1 MDHAATMDH
10 PMDPAQPS
18 PLSPN
23 WGKIMMWLFL
33 MSDAMSFAG
42 LLCAY
47 AAVRMSNPLWPV
59 PSSIL
64 GVPLTALNTF
74 ILICSSVT
82 MVKAVSAIQ
91 KGDVAG
97 LKKFLVFT
105 MLGGTA
111 FLSIQAYEWTHLI
124 REGLTVQKSLF
135 GATFFVLTGFHGCH
149 VFSGVVYLGCIL
161 AATFRGRYS
170 AQRWESVE
178 IVGLYWHFVDLIWIL
193 VFTFVYLI

>member
-1 MDHAATMDH
+1 MSH
-10 PMDPAQPS
+10 PIDPAQPS
-18 PLSPN
+18 PLSPD

-59 PSSIL
+59 PASIL

-97 LKKFLVFT
+97 LKKFLALT
-105 MLGGTA
+105 MLGGSA
-111 FLSIQAYEWTHLI
+111 FLGIQAYEWTHLI
-124 REGLTVQKSLF
+124 NEGLTVQKSLF
-135 GATFFVLTGFHGCH
+135 GATFYVLTGFHGCH
-149 VFSGVVYLGCIL
+149 VLSGVIYLGFIL
-161 AATFRGRYS
+161 AAAAQGRYS
-170 AQRWESVE
+170 AQRWGSVE

>member
-1 MDHAATMDH
+1 
-10 PMDPAQPS
+10 
-18 PLSPN
+18 
-23 WGKIMMWLFL
+23 
-33 MSDAMSFAG
+33 
-42 LLCAY
+42 
-47 AAVRMSNPLWPV
+47 MSNPLWPV

-91 KGDVAG
+91 KGDVKG
-97 LKKFLVFT
+97 LKWFLMGT
-105 MLGGTA
+105 MLGGTF
-111 FLSIQAYEWTHLI
+111 FLGIQAYEWTHLI
-124 REGLTVQKSLF
+124 HEGLIINRSLF

-149 VFSGVVYLGCIL
+149 VFSGVVYLGFIL
-161 AATFRGRYS
+161 AAAAQGRYS
-170 AQRWESVE
+170 ATNWNSVE